1 VAKPT
6 AKGSAGEGKS
16 KELEELSVLGSEVV
30 TGGRSVFL

>member
-16 KELEELSVLGSEVV
+16 TELEELLGPEVV